1 MFIAKISLHII
12 VFCRTF
18 PLIPYMIHL
27 TYTSDKAVNKRETK
41 QYMFYSVVV
50 TIVTRHIY

>member
-18 PLIPYMIHL
+18 PLIPYMIHI